1 MVVGNL
7 IGYSKCLKVLSGQLI
22 TGFAFPISKLTN
34 LGLGFPMDSFSTRLH
49 FYAKADVETGL
60 FIFCDE

>member
-1 MVVGNL
+1 M

-34 LGLGFPMDSFSTRLH
+34 LGLGFPNNGFSSGLQA
-49 FYAKADVETGL
+49 YAKADVETGL
-60 FIFCDE
+60 LIFSDG